1 MIYWQLFLSYLK
13 IGFFGFGGG
22 YAMISLISNEIVT
35 QHGWLTEAQ
44 FADIVAVS
52 QMTPG
57 PIAINCATYV
67 GYTVTGNV
75 WGSLL
80 ATIACCL
87 PPMPI
92 MLALT
97 IFYRS
102 VKDNR
107 YMRGALLWM
116 RPILVGMIAAAAI
129 MFVNRETFFHWS
141 SVIICL
147 ASFYA
152 VWKKVNPIYV
162 MFAAAGVGILL
173 YGVVM

>member
-1 MIYWQLFLSYLK
+1 MIYLQLFLSYLK

-22 YAMISLISNEIVT
+22 YAMLSLIQNEMVT
-35 QHGWLTEAQ
+35 RHGWMTATEL
-44 FADIVAVS
+44 ADIVAVS

-80 ATIACCL
+80 ATVACCL
-87 PPMPI
+87 PPMTI
-92 MLALT
+92 MLALV

-102 VKDNR
+102 VRNNR
-107 YMRGALLWM
+107 YMRSALTWM
-116 RPILVGMIAAAAI
+116 RPVLVGMIAAAAI
-129 MFVNRETFFHWS
+129 MFINRETFFHWS

>member
-1 MIYWQLFLSYLK
+1 MIYLQLFLSYLK

-35 QHGWLTEAQ
+35 QRGWLTESQ

-67 GYTVTGNV
+67 GYTVTGNA

-80 ATIACCL
+80 ATVACCL
-87 PPMPI
+87 PPMTL
-92 MLALT
+92 MLILT
-97 IFYRS
+97 IFYSR
-102 VKDNR
+102 VRNNR
-107 YMRGALLWM
+107 YMRGAIDWM
-116 RPILVGMIAAAAI
+116 KPVLVGMIAAAAI
-129 MFVNRETFFHWS
+129 MFCNAETFFHWS
-141 SVIICL
+141 SFIIF
-147 ASFYA
+147 AVSFYA

-162 MFAAAGVGILL
+162 MFAAAAVGILL

>member
-35 QHGWLTEAQ
+35 QRGWLTEAQ

-80 ATIACCL
+80 STIACCL
-87 PPMPI
+87 PPMTI
-92 MLALT
+92 MLALV
-97 IFYRS
+97 IFYRK

-116 RPILVGMIAAAAI
+116 RPVLVGMIAAAAI
-129 MFVNRETFFHWS
+129 MFINRETFFHWS

>member
-1 MIYWQLFLSYLK
+1 MIYLQLFLSYLK

-22 YAMISLISNEIVT
+22 YAMLSLIQNEMVT
-35 QHGWLTEAQ
+35 RHGWMTATEL
-44 FADIVAVS
+44 ADIVAVS

-80 ATIACCL
+80 ATAACCL
-87 PPMPI
+87 PPMTL

-97 IFYRS
+97 IFYAK

-107 YMRGALLWM
+107 YMRSAVTWM
-116 RPILVGMIAAAAI
+116 RPVLVGMIAAAAI
-129 MFVNRETFFHWS
+129 MFCNAETFFHWTS
-141 SVIICL
+141 AVICL

-173 YGVVM
+173 YGVIM